1 VAQTSVCDELIH
13 RLKSVPLTRLVVAL
27 GLRPNSVVRGTRLTD
42 EGAVVGA
49 TLNWNGESPRG
60 YVFCAVRLLIAALP
74 GNLISSAL
82 GVISSE
88 FKLQLAAQQTKV

>member
-1 VAQTSVCDELIH
+1 
-13 RLKSVPLTRLVVAL
+13 
-27 GLRPNSVVRGTRLTD
+27 LTD

-60 YVFCAVRLLIAALP
+60 YVFVQCDLLIAALP

-88 FKLQLAAQQTKV
+88 FKLQLAADKLKSLNAERKP

>member
-1 VAQTSVCDELIH
+1 VAQTSVCDGLIH

-60 YVFCAVRLLIAALP
+60 YVFCAVRSPHSRASWQSDIIRARC
-74 GNLISSAL
+74 NQ
-82 GVISSE
+82 
-88 FKLQLAAQQTKV
+88 FKFNLQLAANKLKV